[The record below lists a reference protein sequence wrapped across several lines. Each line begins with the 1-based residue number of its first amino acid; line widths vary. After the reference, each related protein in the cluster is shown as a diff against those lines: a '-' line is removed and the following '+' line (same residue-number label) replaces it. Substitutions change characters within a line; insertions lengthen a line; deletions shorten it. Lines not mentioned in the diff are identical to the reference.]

1 MDEVVRDVL
10 QIVSCRPTALEE
22 KEEAEEVRERSGKAT
37 LPIRHGVCHSGRHTV
52 LDSGRERGP
61 ASRDARSESPVRE
74 LGRDMLSSPKSEAV
88 AGVEKDDPVVSAFY
102 VCACVCGGRF
112 ICGCG

>member
-1 MDEVVRDVL
+1 MDEVGRDVL

-22 KEEAEEVRERSGKAT
+22 KEEAEDVRECSGKAP

-61 ASRDARSESPVRE
+61 VSRDVGRESPARE
-74 LGRDMLSSPKSEAV
+74 LGRDMLSSPKSEVV
-88 AGVEKDDPVVSAFY
+88 AGVEKDDPVVSVFY
-102 VCACVCGGRF
+102 VCVCVCVL
-112 ICGCG
+112 IYM